1 MIETYTLA
9 RAQKNFYS
17 IIKNV
22 NEQRKP
28 VMIDAT
34 VGNEK
39 KSAVVVSKQDWE
51 SIEETLYLVQV
62 GTLGKVQK
70 REKDNSEFTDI
81 DEIGWDEL

>member
-9 RAQKNFYS
+9 NAQKNFYS

-34 VGNEK
+34 NGDEK

-51 SIEETLYLVQV
+51 SVEETLYLAQT
-62 GTLGKVQK
+62 GILGKVQK

-81 DEIGWDEL
+81 DDIDWGDL